1 MEPSETEAHFAFFE
15 QKYEIPG
22 YEHQRGAS
30 RYPRNFANH
39 GSNHFPRGERMRR
52 ALVID
57 DSRTIRSILGKKV
70 AQLGFK
76 VSDAE
81 NGKVG
86 LDVLRANPGISLVLV
101 DWNMP
106 VMNGLQFVQAVR
118 AEEAWNDVMIVMV
131 TTETETSQ
139 MLAALDAGA
148 NDYIMKP
155 FTEEIITERLML
167 LGIQEQTV

>member
-1 MEPSETEAHFAFFE
+1 
-15 QKYEIPG
+15 
-22 YEHQRGAS
+22 
-30 RYPRNFANH
+30 
-39 GSNHFPRGERMRR
+39 MRR

-57 DSRTIRSILGKKV
+57 DSRTIRSILSRKLS
-70 AQLGFK
+70 QLGFK

-81 NGKVG
+81 NGLLG
-86 LDVLRANPGISLVLV
+86 LNVLRATPSISLVLV

-106 VMNGLQFVQAVR
+106 VMNGLEFVKSVR
-118 AEEAWNDVMIVMV
+118 AESTWDNVTIVMV

-139 MLAALDAGA
+139 MLAALDSGA

-167 LGIQEQTV
+167 LGIQEQTA

>member
-1 MEPSETEAHFAFFE
+1 
-15 QKYEIPG
+15 
-22 YEHQRGAS
+22 
-30 RYPRNFANH
+30 
-39 GSNHFPRGERMRR
+39 MRR

-57 DSRTIRSILGKKV
+57 DSRTIRSILGKKLT
-70 AQLGFK
+70 QLGFK
-76 VSDAE
+76 VSEAE

-86 LDVLRANPGISLVLV
+86 LEVLRSTPSISLAMV

-106 VMNGLQFVQAVR
+106 VMNGLEFVKSAR
-118 AEEAWNDVMIVMV
+118 AEAEWNNVTIVMV

-155 FTEEIITERLML
+155 FTDEIIVERLML
-167 LGIQEQTV
+167 LGIEEQAV

>member
-1 MEPSETEAHFAFFE
+1 
-15 QKYEIPG
+15 
-22 YEHQRGAS
+22 
-30 RYPRNFANH
+30 
-39 GSNHFPRGERMRR
+39 MRR

-57 DSRTIRSILGKKV
+57 DSRTIRSILGKKLG
-70 AQLGFK
+70 QLGFK
-76 VSDAE
+76 VSEAE
-81 NGKVG
+81 NGKAG
-86 LDVLRANPGISLVLV
+86 LEVLRATPAVSLVLV

-106 VMNGLQFVQAVR
+106 VMNGLEFVKSAR
-118 AEEAWNDVMIVMV
+118 ANSKWDSVTIVMV

-155 FTEEIITERLML
+155 FTDEIISERLML

>member
-1 MEPSETEAHFAFFE
+1 
-15 QKYEIPG
+15 
-22 YEHQRGAS
+22 
-30 RYPRNFANH
+30 
-39 GSNHFPRGERMRR
+39 MRR

-57 DSRTIRSILGKKV
+57 DSRTIRSILGKKLG
-70 AQLGFK
+70 QLGFK
-76 VSDAE
+76 VSEAE
-81 NGKVG
+81 NGKVA
-86 LDVLRANPGISLVLV
+86 LDVLQATPGISLALV

-118 AEEAWNDVMIVMV
+118 SDSTWDSVTIVMV

-139 MLAALDAGA
+139 MLAALDSGA

-155 FTEEIITERLML
+155 FTDEIITERLML

>member
-1 MEPSETEAHFAFFE
+1 
-15 QKYEIPG
+15 
-22 YEHQRGAS
+22 
-30 RYPRNFANH
+30 
-39 GSNHFPRGERMRR
+39 MRR

-57 DSRTIRSILGKKV
+57 DSRTIRSILGKKLG
-70 AQLGFK
+70 QLGFK

-86 LDVLRANPGISLVLV
+86 LEALRNTPGISLVLV

-106 VMNGLQFVQAVR
+106 VMNGLEFVKAVR
-118 AEEAWNDVMIVMV
+118 GDVAWDGVTIVMV

-155 FTEEIITERLML
+155 FTEEIIAERLML

>member
-1 MEPSETEAHFAFFE
+1 
-15 QKYEIPG
+15 
-22 YEHQRGAS
+22 
-30 RYPRNFANH
+30 
-39 GSNHFPRGERMRR
+39 MRR

-57 DSRTIRSILGKKV
+57 DSKTIRSILGKKLG
-70 AQLGFK
+70 QLGFQ
-76 VSDAE
+76 VNAAE
-81 NGKVG
+81 NGQVG
-86 LDVLRANPGISLVLV
+86 LDILRAAPSISLILV

-106 VMNGLQFVQAVR
+106 VMNGLEFVRQVR
-118 AEEAWNDVMIVMV
+118 ADSTWDDVTIVMV

-139 MLAALDAGA
+139 MLAALDSGA

>member
-1 MEPSETEAHFAFFE
+1 
-15 QKYEIPG
+15 
-22 YEHQRGAS
+22 
-30 RYPRNFANH
+30 
-39 GSNHFPRGERMRR
+39 MRR

-57 DSRTIRSILGKKV
+57 DSRTIRSILAKKLG
-70 AQLGFK
+70 QLGFK

-86 LDVLRANPGISLVLV
+86 LEVLSNAPEISLVLV

-106 VMNGLQFVQAVR
+106 LMNGLEFVKAVR
-118 AEEAWNDVMIVMV
+118 AEADWDGVTIVMV

-155 FTEEIITERLML
+155 FTDEIITERLML

>member
-1 MEPSETEAHFAFFE
+1 
-15 QKYEIPG
+15 
-22 YEHQRGAS
+22 
-30 RYPRNFANH
+30 
-39 GSNHFPRGERMRR
+39 MRR

-57 DSRTIRSILGKKV
+57 DSRTIRSILGKKLG
-70 AQLGFK
+70 QLGFK
-76 VSDAE
+76 VSEAE
-81 NGKVG
+81 NGKAG
-86 LDVLRANPGISLVLV
+86 IEVLQATPAISLVLV

-106 VMNGLQFVQAVR
+106 VMNGLEFVKQAR
-118 AEEAWNDVMIVMV
+118 ADSKWDSVTIVMV

-155 FTEEIITERLML
+155 FTDEIIAERLML

>member
-1 MEPSETEAHFAFFE
+1 
-15 QKYEIPG
+15 
-22 YEHQRGAS
+22 
-30 RYPRNFANH
+30 
-39 GSNHFPRGERMRR
+39 MRR

-57 DSRTIRSILGKKV
+57 DSRTIRIILGKKLTL
-70 AQLGFK
+70 LGFK
-76 VSDAE
+76 VIDAE
-81 NGKVG
+81 NGAVG
-86 LDVLRANPGISLVLV
+86 LELMKTAPLVSLVLV

-106 VMNGLQFVQAVR
+106 VMNGLEFVKAVR
-118 AEEAWNDVMIVMV
+118 AEPLWDKVTLVMV

-155 FTEEIITERLML
+155 FTDEIIVERLML